1 MYSAC
6 LEEGCSES
14 LACGQHVVK
23 PHFTDVLVALKPLFE
38 SSVEETVR
46 SGRPGP
52 PPNPYLRERPPAGL
66 AAAARNV

>member
-1 MYSAC
+1 M
-6 LEEGCSES
+6 LT
-14 LACGQHVVK
+14 GQHVVK

-46 SGRPGP
+46 SDRPGP

-66 AAAARNV
+66 AAAARNA